1 MIALEIRRE
10 QKDRLG
16 LEGRLRI
23 TVSLSLAYGLFGNAE
38 YRRCSIER
46 GTYHQ
51 PRELQENICREI
63 FAGGREMNAFC
74 RDFSH
79 NLLPL
84 FLAALGGEFLRL
96 PCISIVIIVH
106 EVEGAVEERAE
117 DTDRDMLG
125 VAM

>member
-1 MIALEIRRE
+1 MKLVVWAVWER
-10 QKDRLG
+10 
-16 LEGRLRI
+16 
-23 TVSLSLAYGLFGNAE
+23 
-38 YRRCSIER
+38 SIER
-46 GTYHQ
+46 GNNHQ
-51 PRELQENICREI
+51 PRELQNICREI

-79 NLLPL
+79 HLLPL

-106 EVEGAVEERAE
+106 QVEGAVEERAE